1 MAARQPAGRD
11 NPRLAPAAGAG
22 KTGPVATAITLAALA
37 LAITLAWQAA
47 TLFRLDLAFTAAET
61 ELSFWGRG
69 NYQPTAATREHI
81 QRELDALLAAAP
93 GQPNYLALAAYHDAW
108 LAYRE
113 DDPDAARPYAL
124 RAASAQFGAQQNR
137 PAYRQGWEK
146 MVGYARRAGSSK
158 EAAALGALAQQRLDA
173 LQPGP
178 GKNT

>member
-11 NPRLAPAAGAG
+11 NPHLAPAAGAG
-22 KTGPVATAITLAALA
+22 KASPVATAITLAALA
-37 LAITLAWQAA
+37 IAITVAWQAA

-137 PAYRQGWEK
+137 PAYRQGWAKLVE
-146 MVGYARRAGSSK
+146 YARRAGNA
-158 EAAALGALAQQRLDA
+158 EGAATLGTLAQERLDA
-173 LQPGP
+173 LQPKQGES
-178 GKNT
+178 T